1 MHSNFLIPY
10 ISSPSRVTPRLQ
22 TLIDNIFLNK
32 IEEESFSGNI
42 TTTVSDHYA
51 QFLLLKNNNLPKGQK
66 ERKLI
71 QDYKKID
78 KKNFETDLKSTNWNQ
93 ILKLNLGN
101 TNDSFEIFFETFN
114 KILDKHAPLRKLSIQ
129 EDKLRKKPWITPGI
143 LTSIKNKN
151 KLYRKYIRAKD
162 PSRKNI
168 LHNEFKKH
176 RNQIDKILKSSK
188 ALHYQRFFENNKLN
202 LYKTWAGIKEIK
214 NVSAKQKQNI
224 NGIANENNINDPKDI
239 TEHLNKHFCNIA
251 KTIETVIPPK

>member
-1 MHSNFLIPY
+1 MI
-10 ISSPSRVTPRLQ
+10 
-22 TLIDNIFLNK
+22 
-32 IEEESFSGNI
+32 
-42 TTTVSDHYA
+42 
-51 QFLLLKNNNLPKGQK
+51 LLKYFL
-66 ERKLI
+66 RL
-71 QDYKKID
+71 
-78 KKNFETDLKSTNWNQ
+78 
-93 ILKLNLGN
+93 
-101 TNDSFEIFFETFN
+101 N

-151 KLYRKYIRAKD
+151 KLYRKYITAKD

-168 LHNEFKKH
+168 LHNGFKKH
-176 RNQIDKILKSSK
+176 QNQIDKILKSSK

-224 NGIANENNINDPKDI
+224 NGIANENNIINDPKDI